1 MLLGSGGAAAQA
13 TETSGEGL
21 RFSGF
26 GTIGLVNV
34 DAPKGWGFRR
44 STEQGSSS
52 KETRV
57 DVDSRLGLQ
66 VNYALNQQFELVG
79 QVLAMRRRSDA
90 ADGDAIE
97 WAFAAYRPTADL
109 TLRAGRL
116 NLDQYVMSDYRNV
129 GFAYPYVRP
138 PVEFYGSIPT
148 NLNGMDVTQAWNT
161 DDARWR
167 FKGFFGRSKA
177 SGLPLKDLFGF
188 SVARESDGLML
199 RAGWTRARLAHNAA
213 AITKLIDGLNQVQA
227 VPVPSVAAEAAA
239 LRDDLDLAAK
249 PATYATVG
257 LSYEHSDWLMAAE
270 ATKVSLGNARAT
282 AEYASLGRR
291 MGDFTLFGT
300 VSGSQTSATLR
311 PMPTWGATLAP
322 LLGPALAQQAQMLGV
337 AATTSAN
344 RTTRQIT
351 YSLGARWD
359 IHPRM
364 ALKLQWDHTK
374 IRPSGGFLWSGA
386 TNDPGSADVATVL
399 LDFVF

>member
-1 MLLGSGGAAAQA
+1 MGVLMLLGSGGAAAQA

-148 NLNGMDVTQAWNT
+148 NLDGMDVTQAWNT

-213 AITKLIDGLNQVQA
+213 AIRAVLAGEPSAFRDIVLLNA
-227 VPVPSVAAEAAA
+227 AAA
-239 LRDDLDLAAK
+239 LTVAGKVATLKDGAA
-249 PATYATVG
+249 
-257 LSYEHSDWLMAAE
+257 MAAE
-270 ATKVSLGNARAT
+270 AI
-282 AEYASLGRR
+282 ASGKAKAALDR
-291 MGDFTLFGT
+291 L
-300 VSGSQTSATLR
+300 VAIC
-311 PMPTWGATLAP
+311 GA
-322 LLGPALAQQAQMLGV
+322 AQG
-337 AATTSAN
+337 
-344 RTTRQIT
+344 
-351 YSLGARWD
+351 
-359 IHPRM
+359 
-364 ALKLQWDHTK
+364 
-374 IRPSGGFLWSGA
+374 
-386 TNDPGSADVATVL
+386 
-399 LDFVF
+399 

>member
-1 MLLGSGGAAAQA
+1 MLFGSGGAAAQA
-13 TETSGEGL
+13 AEPAGDGL

-26 GTIGLVNV
+26 GTVGVVNV
-34 DAPKGWGFRR
+34 DAPPGWGFLR

-52 KETRV
+52 RQTRA

-66 VNYALNQQFELVG
+66 LNYAPNRQFELVG
-79 QVLAMRRRSDA
+79 QMLAMRRRSDA
-90 ADGDAIE
+90 ATGDAIE

-109 TLRAGRL
+109 TIRAGRL

-138 PVEFYGSIPT
+138 PVEYYGSIPT
-148 NLNGMDVTQAWNT
+148 NLDGVDVTQAWDT

-167 FKGFFGRSKA
+167 VKGFFGRSKA
-177 SGLPLKDLFGF
+177 SGVRLKDLFGF

-199 RAGWTRARLAHNAA
+199 RAGWTRARLAYNVAGVQQ
-213 AITKLIDGLNQVQA
+213 LIDGLNQLQA
-227 VPVPSVAAEAAA
+227 VPVPSVVAEAAA

-257 LSYEHSDWLMAAE
+257 MSYEHGDWLMAAE

-291 MGDFTLFGT
+291 MGDVTLFGI
-300 VSGSQTSATLR
+300 VSGSQTSAALR

-322 LLGPALAQQAQMLGV
+322 LLGPVMAQQAQMLGV
-337 AATTSAN
+337 MATTTAN
-344 RTTRQIT
+344 RTTRQTT

-374 IRPSGGFLWSGA
+374 IKPSGAFLWSEA